1 MTQKNR
7 TVIVIAT
14 MLAIST
20 VHAQERPAPRNAPPQ
35 PPQTTPQEIGA
46 AAPTST
52 RTGRIVQFTHAA
64 TGEVDGFILDQG
76 TTVHFPTYLSRRISE
91 ALGTAR
97 DVEVTGL
104 LVHGTER
111 DAAIILEA
119 QTITDRATR
128 RTITVTGT
136 LSAQPG
142 SVTGPD
148 GEAAGKAGSTG
159 VDGVGSPARGA
170 R

>member
-1 MTQKNR
+1 MSQTNR
-7 TVIVIAT
+7 TVIVMAT

-20 VHAQERPAPRNAPPQ
+20 VHAQERSAPRNAPPQ
-35 PPQTTPQEIGA
+35 PPQATPQEIGA
-46 AAPTST
+46 PAPTST
-52 RTGRIVQFTHAA
+52 RSGRIVQFTHAA

-76 TTVHFPTYLSRRISE
+76 TTVHFPTYLSRRITE

-111 DAAIILEA
+111 DAATILEA
-119 QTITDRATR
+119 QTITDRAAR

-148 GEAAGKAGSTG
+148 GAAAGTAGSTRAQG
-159 VDGVGSPARGA
+159 TGSPAGSA

>member
-1 MTQKNR
+1 MKQKNS
-7 TVIVIAT
+7 VPVLMAT

-20 VHAQERPAPRNAPPQ
+20 VHAQERATPRNAPAQ
-35 PPQTTPQEIGA
+35 PPQATQQEIDA
-46 AAPTST
+46 PAPTST
-52 RTGRIVQFTHAA
+52 RAGRIVQFTHAA
-64 TGEVDGFILDQG
+64 TGEVDGFVLDQG

-91 ALGTAR
+91 ALGNAR

-111 DAAIILEA
+111 DATTILEA
-119 QTITDRATR
+119 ETIVDRANR

-142 SVTGPD
+142 SVTGTD
-148 GEAAGKAGSTG
+148 DAAVGNAGSTG
-159 VDGVGSPARGA
+159 AGGTNSPAGKTR
-170 R
+170 